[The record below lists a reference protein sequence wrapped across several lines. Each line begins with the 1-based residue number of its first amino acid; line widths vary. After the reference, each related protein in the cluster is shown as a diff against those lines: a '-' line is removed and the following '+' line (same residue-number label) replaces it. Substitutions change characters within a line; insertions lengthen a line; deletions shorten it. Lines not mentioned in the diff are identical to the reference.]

1 MELINLEMTLNQSLM
16 YEQTKRHV
24 HEWKREDV
32 EKLLLDVLM
41 LYFTNKNAVSQLI
54 SQVIELETRGVL
66 NNAKSNEQ

>member
-41 LYFTNKNAVSQLI
+41 LYFANKNAVSQLI